1 MAKQVRRLDAS
12 TAEYSDFVYVMK
24 NNTPKDGRADVDFLR
39 QEFGDM
45 EVPVV
50 ECSPL
55 EGYGEERRVSM
66 TLREYLDA
74 VHDGERPEPTGG
86 SSSDSGG
93 GPVLYLKDWHFQ
105 RLVREGK
112 KPSLSGSTSA
122 DGGGASAAGA
132 METPSFFRDDWLN
145 WWCDRQGQDDYRFV
159 YIGPPGSFTGLHH
172 DVLNSF
178 SWSFNVCGSKHWT
191 LFPTEATP
199 DLYDRYGRDLAK
211 DVRSGRADP
220 DKFPRLDAAP
230 RLEVYQ
236 GPGEAI
242 FVPSGW
248 HHQVVNTGDGRE
260 GGGGLTVSVNTNW
273 FNGFNLDKVAA
284 FLHSELSAVR
294 AALDHLRETMSGGG
308 GAGGTGGR
316 REWENQCELV
326 MRANSSFNVT
336 DFARLVTARAQHLL
350 GARAA
355 QDSLCD
361 DDPERCRGSGASGRG
376 SSSGSGAWQQERWV
390 VLALQQLRAVLR
402 ELLVAPSADHVF
414 LDDGG
419 DSASLPDED
428 GATSGEG
435 GDIEGGSDRGLRETL
450 DAVETYL
457 LTRDVTREQ
466 SSGASTTLERD
477 GGGPVD

>member
-1 MAKQVRRLDAS
+1 MTEEVRRLDAS
-12 TAEYSDFVYVMK
+12 TAEYSDFVDVMK

-74 VHDGERPEPTGG
+74 VHDGERSEPMCE
-86 SSSDSGG
+86 SSSDGG
-93 GPVLYLKDWHFQ
+93 GGTALYLKDWHFQ
-105 RLVREGK
+105 RLRLMREGNK
-112 KPSLSGSTSA
+112 SPPSGLASA
-122 DGGGASAAGA
+122 DGGDVSAAGA

-191 LFPTEATP
+191 LFPTGSTP
-199 DLYDRYGRDLAK
+199 DLYDKHGRDLAK
-211 DVRSGRADP
+211 DVRIGRADP
-220 DKFPRLDAAP
+220 DKFPRLDDAP

-260 GGGGLTVSVNTNW
+260 GGGGLTISVNTNW
-273 FNGFNLDKVAA
+273 FNGFNLDRVAA
-284 FLHSELSAVR
+284 FLRSELSAVR
-294 AALDHLRETMSGGG
+294 AALDHLRESMSAGG
-308 GAGGTGGR
+308 GAGGS
-316 REWENQCELV
+316 REWESQCELV

-336 DFARLVTARAQHLL
+336 DFARLVTARARHLL
-350 GARAA
+350 APRAA
-355 QDSLCD
+355 QDSVRH
-361 DDPERCRGSGASGRG
+361 DDPERCRGSGGASGRG
-376 SSSGSGAWQQERWV
+376 SSGSSSSGAWQQERWV
-390 VLALQQLRAVLR
+390 ALALEQVRAVLR
-402 ELLVAPSADHVF
+402 ELLVAPCADHVF
-414 LDDGG
+414 LDGDG
-419 DSASLPDED
+419 DSASLPDQD

-435 GDIEGGSDRGLRETL
+435 GDDIEGGSDGGLRQTL
-450 DAVETYL
+450 EAVEAYL
-457 LTRDVTREQ
+457 LSRCH
-466 SSGASTTLERD
+466 S
-477 GGGPVD
+477 